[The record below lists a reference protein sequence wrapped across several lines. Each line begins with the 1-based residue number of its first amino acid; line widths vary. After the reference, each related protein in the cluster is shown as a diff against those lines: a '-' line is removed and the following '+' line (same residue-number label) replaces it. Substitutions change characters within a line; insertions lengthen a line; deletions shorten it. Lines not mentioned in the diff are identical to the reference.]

1 MPGSANGLPR
11 HVLSFGLIAAAT
23 MSMGTA
29 RGSDA
34 SPLGVWAR
42 DDGKALVRISSC
54 EGGLCATNLW
64 IKPGTPDEKAG
75 DKLLLSVS
83 PSGPATWSGEAY
95 DPQRQA
101 HFKIQI
107 EAQEKEMV
115 TRGCLLAG
123 LLCKDVHWTRTETAA
138 N

>member
-1 MPGSANGLPR
+1 MPRSAHGSTSHGVTAGL
-11 HVLSFGLIAAAT
+11 LALAAMAGGAAKASET
-23 MSMGTA
+23 
-29 RGSDA
+29 

-42 DDGKALVRISSC
+42 GDGRALVRIAPC

-64 IKPGTPDEKAG
+64 IKPGTPDEKTG

-83 PSGPATWSGEAY
+83 PSGPTTWTGDAF
-95 DPQRQA
+95 DPQRRA
-101 HFKIQI
+101 HFKIEI
-107 EAQEKEMV
+107 EAQDKDMT

-123 LLCKDVHWTRTETAA
+123 LLCKDVHWTRAPNVA